1 VSGHAASEEQSA
13 VSATTIVRDADPIE
27 MSSVDE
33 ATPGALSASG
43 RGPAERTP
51 ASGPAI
57 ELVAISKRYGATQ
70 ALESVD
76 LEIADG
82 EFLVLLGPSGCGKST
97 LLKIIAGLED
107 PSDGEVYIGGRLA
120 NYLRPGERD
129 VAMVFQNYALYPHM
143 TVETNLGFP
152 LKMRKRPR
160 AEVAQRVREVAALL
174 ELGDQ
179 LAKYP
184 DQLSGGQRQRVALGR
199 AIIREPVA
207 FLMDEPLSN
216 LDALLRVQ
224 MRTELLRL
232 HRRVGRTTVY
242 VTHDQVEAMTMAD
255 RIVVLRDGVVQQ
267 LGTTAQVYGQ
277 PANRFVATF
286 VGSPP
291 MNLFG
296 GRLASRDGELR
307 FEGAVS
313 LRLAGGTRATD
324 GEVTLGVRPETIE
337 LVGPGEGD
345 AGGVVDLVE
354 SVGADQFVAVRLEG
368 GAGATVRVDAEHA
381 VREGDRVRLRFSPGA
396 VHLFD
401 AAGNRVSPGVTPA

>member
-1 VSGHAASEEQSA
+1 MTTQPPGTQSL
-13 VSATTIVRDADPIE
+13 DPQ
-27 MSSVDE
+27 
-33 ATPGALSASG
+33 L
-43 RGPAERTP
+43 
-51 ASGPAI
+51 AI
-57 ELVAISKRYGATQ
+57 ELVAVSKNYGSTQ
-70 ALESVD
+70 ALASVD
-76 LEIADG
+76 LDIEAG

-129 VAMVFQNYALYPHM
+129 VSMVFQNYALYPHM

-152 LKMRKRPR
+152 LRMRGRPKP
-160 AEVAQRVREVAALL
+160 EVAQRVAQVAALL
-174 ELGDQ
+174 ELSDQ

-242 VTHDQVEAMTMAD
+242 VTHDQVEAMTMAN
-255 RIVVLRDGVVQQ
+255 RIVVMRRGVVQQ
-267 LGTTAQVYGQ
+267 IGSTAAVYGR

-291 MNLFG
+291 MNLFP
-296 GRLASRDGELR
+296 GRLVSDAGVRRFEGEIAVALPTRTGSSVPDGEL
-307 FEGAVS
+307 
-313 LRLAGGTRATD
+313 
-324 GEVTLGVRPETIE
+324 TLGVRPEAID
-337 LVGPGEGD
+337 LVPESV
-345 AGGVVDLVE
+345 AGGIPAVIELVE
-354 SVGADQFVAVRLEG
+354 SVGADQYISVSIGPGVAAVARVGADEPVAEG
-368 GAGATVRVDAEHA
+368 ERVH
-381 VREGDRVRLRFSPGA
+381 LRFAPDGI
-396 VHLFD
+396 HLFD
-401 AAGNRVSPGVTPA
+401 AAGDRVPMEGESA

>member
-1 VSGHAASEEQSA
+1 MTQQPPAG
-13 VSATTIVRDADPIE
+13 P
-27 MSSVDE
+27 
-33 ATPGALSASG
+33 TPESRL
-43 RGPAERTP
+43 
-51 ASGPAI
+51 AI
-57 ELVAISKRYGATQ
+57 ELVAVSKRYGSTQ
-70 ALESVD
+70 ALASVD
-76 LEIADG
+76 LDIEAG

-97 LLKIIAGLED
+97 LLKIVAGLED

-143 TVETNLGFP
+143 TVGTNLGFP
-152 LKMRKRPR
+152 LRMRGRPKP
-160 AEVAQRVREVAALL
+160 EVAQRVQEVAALL
-174 ELGDQ
+174 ELTDQ

-242 VTHDQVEAMTMAD
+242 VTHDQVEAMTMAN
-255 RIVVLRDGVVQQ
+255 RIVVMRFGVVQQ
-267 LGTTAQVYGQ
+267 IGTTAEVYGR

-291 MNLFG
+291 MNLFP
-296 GRLASRDGELR
+296 GRMVTDDGAPRFDGEVAVFLPQARGITTPDGEL
-307 FEGAVS
+307 
-313 LRLAGGTRATD
+313 
-324 GEVTLGVRPETIE
+324 TLGVRPEAID
-337 LVGPGEGD
+337 LVTDGVPG
-345 AGGVVDLVE
+345 AIPAVVELVE
-354 SVGADQFVAVRLEG
+354 SVGADQYISLSIGPGAAAVARIDADTAVTEG
-368 GAGATVRVDAEHA
+368 ERVH
-381 VREGDRVRLRFSPGA
+381 LRFVPGA
-396 VHLFD
+396 IHLFD
-401 AAGNRVSPGVTPA
+401 AAGDRVPLEGEPA